1 VGHDLGKTRGCIPQ
15 RDAKWQDEVPSH
27 CAGYDLT
34 TTGAVLQEV
43 GAPHEALGA
52 EMLGQELDSLLRV
65 STRALHGLDDARR
78 DLQVEVRNDEIR
90 TVALCLMGLPAP
102 HWRGI
107 ALGLGPARD

>member
-1 VGHDLGKTRGCIPQ
+1 M
-15 RDAKWQDEVPSH
+15 PSH